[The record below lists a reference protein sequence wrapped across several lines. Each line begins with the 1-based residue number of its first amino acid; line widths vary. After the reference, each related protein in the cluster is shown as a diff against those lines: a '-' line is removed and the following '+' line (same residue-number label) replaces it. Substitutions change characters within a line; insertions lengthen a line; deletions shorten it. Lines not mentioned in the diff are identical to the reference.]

1 VAAPRAPLSRLK
13 DSDLAPQPPPRLP
26 NTGSDADVGS
36 TRDPF
41 AELFSAE
48 TDGEAPPTGRT
59 PRRPLGGTRPGR
71 RKHPKWPYVLVVF
84 LLLVGGGVAF
94 VLNGVVPAV
103 QGIFAPKEAEDYTG
117 TGEGEVLVVVS
128 SGDTGT
134 SIAKMLESEGVV
146 KSSEAFYAAVVARSP
161 EPVFHPGTYSVA
173 KKMSAAAA
181 LDRLL
186 DAKSRVQDT
195 VVIPEGTTVSGIVTL
210 IAESTEIPLADLEAA
225 AADFRSYGLPADAPS
240 LEGYLFPATYQF
252 EPGTT
257 AHDALQLLVT
267 RQFQALDEAGVP
279 EADRN
284 RVLTLASVIQKEAR
298 YEEDFYKVSRVF
310 TNRLEQGMPL
320 QSDATVAYGASS
332 TGRVSTTD
340 AERADPNPYNTYV
353 HQGLPVGP
361 ISNPG
366 DVAIKAAMAPADGP
380 WLFFV
385 TVNTLTG
392 ETKFSETFAEHEAAV
407 EEWKQFM
414 RDNPGNE

>member
-1 VAAPRAPLSRLK
+1 V
-13 DSDLAPQPPPRLP
+13 
-26 NTGSDADVGS
+26 
-36 TRDPF
+36 
-41 AELFSAE
+41 
-48 TDGEAPPTGRT
+48 
-59 PRRPLGGTRPGR
+59 LGT
-71 RKHPKWPYVLVVF
+71 
-84 LLLVGGGVAF
+84 
-94 VLNGVVPAV
+94 VVPAV
-103 QGIFAPKEAEDYTG
+103 QGIFAPEKVEDYTG
-117 TGEGEVLVVVS
+117 SGEGEVLVVVS

-146 KSSEAFYAAVVARSP
+146 KSSEAFYAAVVGKTP

-195 VVIPEGTTVSGIVTL
+195 VVIPEGTTVSGILTL
-210 IAESTEIPLADLEAA
+210 IAESTEIPAADLQAA

-257 AHDALQLLVT
+257 AHDAIQQLVS

-279 EADRN
+279 ETDRN

-298 YEEDFYKVSRVF
+298 YAEDFYKVSRVF

-320 QSDATVAYGASS
+320 QSDATVAYGANS

-353 HQGLPVGP
+353 HQGLPIGP

-366 DVAIKAAMAPADGP
+366 DLAIKAAMAPADGP

-414 RDNPGNE
+414 RENPGNE

>member
-1 VAAPRAPLSRLK
+1 
-13 DSDLAPQPPPRLP
+13 
-26 NTGSDADVGS
+26 
-36 TRDPF
+36 
-41 AELFSAE
+41 
-48 TDGEAPPTGRT
+48 
-59 PRRPLGGTRPGR
+59 
-71 RKHPKWPYVLVVF
+71 VLVVF

-195 VVIPEGTTVSGIVTL
+195 VVIPEGTTVSGILTL

-257 AHDALQLLVT
+257 ARDALQLLVT